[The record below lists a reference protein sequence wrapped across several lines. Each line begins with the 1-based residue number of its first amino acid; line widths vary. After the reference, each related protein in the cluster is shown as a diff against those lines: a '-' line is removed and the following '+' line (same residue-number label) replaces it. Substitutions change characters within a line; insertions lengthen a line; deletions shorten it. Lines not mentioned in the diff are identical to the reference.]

1 MVKQHRDESPE
12 ASASSKRPKRESN
25 NDEIIAQ
32 RPERTTA
39 LETNPDTLS
48 RNKRLFGSLMGHLGS
63 AKKLLEKDSTKIEI
77 QGTLLYNY

>member
-1 MVKQHRDESPE
+1 MVKQRRDESPE
-12 ASASSKRPKRESN
+12 AIASSKRSKRESN

-32 RPERTTA
+32 KPERTTA
-39 LETNPDTLS
+39 QETNPDILS

-77 QGTLLYNY
+77 QGNCNH